1 MTREERIRH
10 YEEIFDEAESLLK
23 QMEEDLNI
31 WKKLKEDLKILD
43 EYYTGKNWKKDYE
56 ADEAGKLPAGLKRGV
71 LSEDGI
77 YDLLER
83 YRDMKE
89 EYTGLMKGEQGNG

>member
-1 MTREERIRH
+1 MTREERIRY
-10 YEEIFDEAESLLK
+10 YEKIFDEAESLLK
-23 QMEEDLNI
+23 QMEEDLTVL
-31 WKKLKEDLKILD
+31 KKLK
-43 EYYTGKNWKKDYE
+43 KD
-56 ADEAGKLPAGLKRGV
+56 LKRGV

-83 YRDMKE
+83 YREMKE

>member
-23 QMEEDLNI
+23 QMEEDLTV
-31 WKKLKEDLKILD
+31 WKKLKEDLKVLD

>member
-23 QMEEDLNI
+23 QMEEDLTV